1 VVTDDI
7 AGRLHAGLV
16 GRGAGRPTTAE
27 ILEEA
32 RRERPLA
39 DRIEID
45 RLAREVEHRFDVLG
59 PLAGLIG
66 DDVSEVMVDGP
77 GPVRVERRGRIEC
90 TDVMVS
96 KAQLESLIERLLG
109 PSGRRADMRSPIADA
124 RLPDGSRLNIVV
136 PPVAVDGPYVTI
148 RRFPAHWPPLEAFG
162 PPPVIDLLRRVVASR
177 RNVVVSGATGAGK
190 TSLLRAL
197 LEGVTH
203 DERVITLEDAAELQ
217 IPGAV
222 RLEARPPSVEGVP
235 AITLR
240 DLLRTALRMRPDRLV
255 VGEVRGAEAIEL
267 VQALN
272 TGHDGSVAS
281 VHANGPV
288 DAIGRLAVLCLMA
301 GEALSI
307 SVVERE
313 IHRAVD
319 VVVHVVRATDGARRV
334 DSVIEIAPDVTTTP
348 LVTGGVL
355 LEGRP

>member
-1 VVTDDI
+1 VVTDDV

-16 GRGAGRPTTAE
+16 GRDASRPTTAE
-27 ILEEA
+27 IREAA

-39 DRIEID
+39 DRVEID
-45 RLAREVEHRFDVLG
+45 RLARDVEHRFDLLG
-59 PLAGLIG
+59 PLAGLVG
-66 DDVSEVMVDGP
+66 DGVSEVMVDGP
-77 GPVRVERRGRIEC
+77 GAVRVERRGRIER

-96 KAQLESLIERLLG
+96 RAQIESLVERLLG
-109 PSGRRADMRSPIADA
+109 PSGRRADQRSPIADA
-124 RLPDGSRLNIVV
+124 RLPDGSRVNIVV

-148 RRFPAHWPPLEAFG
+148 RRFPAHWPPLGAFG
-162 PPPVIDLLRRVVASR
+162 PPPVVDLLRRVVASR

-197 LEGVTH
+197 LEGVA
-203 DERVITLEDAAELQ
+203 DEERVITLEDAAELQ

-255 VGEVRGAEAIEL
+255 VGEVRGPEAIEL

-272 TGHDGSVAS
+272 TGHDGSVAT
-281 VHANGPV
+281 VHANGPE

-301 GEALSI
+301 DEALSAG
-307 SVVERE
+307 VVERE

-319 VVVHVVRATDGARRV
+319 VVVHVVRSSEGARRV
-334 DSVIEIAPDVTTTP
+334 DAVIEVGADLNTTP
-348 LVTGGVL
+348 LVAAGVP
-355 LEGRP
+355 LEGVS